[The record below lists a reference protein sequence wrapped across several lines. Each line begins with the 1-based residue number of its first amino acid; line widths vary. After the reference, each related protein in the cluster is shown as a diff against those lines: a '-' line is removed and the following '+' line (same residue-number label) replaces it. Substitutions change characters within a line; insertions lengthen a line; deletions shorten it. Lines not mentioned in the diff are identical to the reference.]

1 MLNTIICNS
10 DTDKKINIDHSCNM
24 NSVEKYEAIENCLEG
39 IKESYFD
46 DTNKPALNED
56 GVCLINLNGNQLKQ
70 YLSELKE
77 TIEDMNA
84 LTSLCHL
91 LATQIGHLS
100 PQQKEIAMKKSLNYD
115 SGLVELFKQLETLI

>member
-10 DTDKKINIDHSCNM
+10 DTGKKINIDHSCNI
-24 NSVEKYEAIENCLEG
+24 NSVEEHMAIENCLEG

-56 GVCLINLNGNQLKQ
+56 GVCLINLNENQIKQ

-77 TIEDMNA
+77 TIEDMVEMN
-84 LTSLCHL
+84 SLCHL
-91 LATQIGHLS
+91 MSSIIGHLS
-100 PQQKEIAMKKSLNYD
+100 PDQKEIAMEKSLNYD